1 MSSNLII
8 LTGLIYA
15 YICIESFWKG
25 NAGLA
30 WMYFGYAVANY
41 GAYLMATKYL

>member
-15 YICIESFWKG
+15 YICIESFFKG
-25 NAGLA
+25 DLGLG
-30 WMYFGYAVANY
+30 WMYFGYSVANY
-41 GAYLMATKYL
+41 GAYLLSTK